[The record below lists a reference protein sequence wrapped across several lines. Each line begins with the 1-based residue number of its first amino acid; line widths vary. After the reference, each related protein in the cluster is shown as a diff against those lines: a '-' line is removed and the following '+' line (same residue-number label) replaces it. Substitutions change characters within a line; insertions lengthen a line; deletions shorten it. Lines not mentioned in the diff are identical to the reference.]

1 MSKQQYTIKDLV
13 WEKDGEGMVAYD
25 PWNRVYWI
33 KVEVDPETSGVL
45 FAMIEHTGENRV
57 GHTVASIEKG
67 KALANT
73 YNAAMLEEYLEDV

>member
-13 WEKDGEGMVAYD
+13 WEKDGKSIVASD
-25 PWNRVYWI
+25 PWDRVYSI
-33 KVEVDPETSGVL
+33 RVEVDQETSGVL
-45 FAMIEHTGENRV
+45 FAMTEHTGENRV